1 MILLIDAGNSRIKWR
16 MLEMPRQGILG
27 QQYRCGVV
35 PSSAAAE
42 LARAWQGC
50 RCQSVV
56 VSCVANDAVQS
67 ALAQAIA
74 GVVLADEI
82 NVAVHWLRPERE
94 KYGLINRYAAPE
106 KLGADRYAALIA
118 AARLRVGN
126 CVVVSVGTATTIDA
140 LSLRDNQQS
149 EFLGGEFMG
158 GEFMGGV
165 ILPGP
170 AMMRAAL
177 LQGTGQIERKMVT
190 AVPPAQ
196 ASSLAFSQDT
206 FSQAIFPQDT
216 AAAVESGIV
225 LAQVGAVHA
234 MRDRMTQAD
243 AAPPLVIL
251 TGGAR
256 GEIRDGLQAELIDIE
271 DLVLEGL
278 AWIALESEVASR

>member
-35 PSSAAAE
+35 ASSAAAE

-74 GVVLADEI
+74 GVVSADES

-140 LSLRDNQQS
+140 LSQLNNQQS
-149 EFLGGEFMG
+149 EFMG

-177 LQGTGQIERKMVT
+177 LQGTGQIERKMMT
-190 AVPPAQ
+190 AVPLAQ

-234 MRDRMTQAD
+234 MRDRITQAD

>member
-35 PSSAAAE
+35 QSSAAAE

-56 VSCVANDAVQS
+56 VSCVANDAVHS

-74 GVVLADEI
+74 GVVSADES

-190 AVPPAQ
+190 AVPPVQ

>member
-1 MILLIDAGNSRIKWR
+1 
-16 MLEMPRQGILG
+16 
-27 QQYRCGVV
+27 
-35 PSSAAAE
+35 
-42 LARAWQGC
+42 
-50 RCQSVV
+50 
-56 VSCVANDAVQS
+56 
-67 ALAQAIA
+67 
-74 GVVLADEI
+74 
-82 NVAVHWLRPERE
+82 VHWLRPERE

-140 LSLRDNQQS
+140 LSQLNNQQS
-149 EFLGGEFMG
+149 EFMGGEFMG

-177 LQGTGQIERKMVT
+177 LQGTGQIERKMMT
-190 AVPPAQ
+190 AVPLAQ

-256 GEIRDGLQAELIDIE
+256 GEIRDGLQVELIDIE